1 MTTNK
6 PLSAATVSSPP
17 HRAQPQKA
25 MLNQPTAHVSS
36 LTQQLEKISL
46 DKSRQFSSPKR
57 ATSSA
62 SKRKSKSEYGNT
74 GSGNDIPQTTQ
85 PKPKPKRSPKS
96 NKVNG
101 VKHPSTPSKSTSTPA
116 QLQGQ
121 VHPNSVPNN
130 NYAPAVQDLASHYAG
145 PTFHS
150 SPAPSS
156 LPVPSF
162 LASKAKPPT
171 QNGEIESPP
180 NQSTPVKSRGQ
191 DQDDSPLA
199 LFFKADREEKNRLR
213 SKYSVDNGVFG
224 SPTLRPTS
232 AGGIPDHMNLH
243 SESPVFWN
251 ESPHK
256 PNGRF
261 DWKSIY
267 ISMLLANAPDH
278 STSELP
284 FQMDMEYESMRH
296 PRNHLVQRF
305 RATTEPPNEYN
316 PHTPIHFDP
325 HSGKGAQPFARQDP
339 AQHSDLETSTQTL
352 KNLLSINS
360 TPSGSKS
367 SFTARNGP
375 PSPSPIQHNR
385 TRSLAQPL
393 VSKTSPSISKV
404 TPSRRVFSHSGVP
417 PPNTFQSTL
426 SRPII
431 PPEHE
436 EAVIEEDDHTV
447 KVEKELRKVL
457 NLS

>member
-6 PLSAATVSSPP
+6 PPSAAHVSTPP
-17 HRAQPQKA
+17 RRAQPQKA
-25 MLNQPTAHVSS
+25 MLNQPTAHISS
-36 LTQQLEKISL
+36 LTQQLEQISL

-57 ATSSA
+57 NSSS
-62 SKRKSKSEYGNT
+62 SKRKSKSDYGQT
-74 GSGNDIPQTTQ
+74 NDIPQTTNTGQ
-85 PKPKPKRSPKS
+85 QPKPKRSPKS

-101 VKHPSTPSKSTSTPA
+101 VKQPSTPSKPTSIPS
-116 QLQGQ
+116 QQSQPSQ
-121 VHPNSVPNN
+121 VPSNSVPH

-171 QNGEIESPP
+171 QNGDMNSPP

-191 DQDDSPLA
+191 DGDDSPLA
-199 LFFKADREEKNRLR
+199 LFFKADREEKSRLR

-224 SPTLRPTS
+224 SPTLRPAS
-232 AGGIPDHMNLH
+232 AGGIPDLMNLR

-267 ISMLLANAPDH
+267 IHMLLANAPDH

-284 FQMDMEYESMRH
+284 FQMDTEYESMKQ
-296 PRNHLVQRF
+296 PRNHLMQRF
-305 RATTEPPNEYN
+305 RASTEPPNDYK
-316 PHTPIHFDP
+316 PHTPTHFDP
-325 HSGKGAQPFARQDP
+325 RSGKGVQSFGYQDP
-339 AQHSDLETSTQTL
+339 IHRPDLETSTQTL
-352 KNLLSINS
+352 KSLLSINS
-360 TPSGSKS
+360 TPTGSKS
-367 SFTARNGP
+367 FTAMADP
-375 PSPSPIQHNR
+375 PSPSPIHHNR
-385 TRSLAQPL
+385 TRSLAQPPAR
-393 VSKTSPSISKV
+393 KPSPSTSTVI
-404 TPSRRVFSHSGVP
+404 PSRRVFSHSSGVP
-417 PPNTFQSTL
+417 PTNPQQPPV
-426 SRPII
+426 SRTIV

-436 EAVIEEDDHTV
+436 EAVEEEDEHTV